1 MAEIQDLIDVIQK
14 SNSDSDA
21 RLHTVEEHTR
31 NSRRHLL
38 EMKKETFKISEGIAA
53 IAAVQPAEPPEPVNE
68 GADEETKREQK
79 MFQEKQQATLEKI
92 ASGLSGQ
99 KEASAA
105 GSKKGMGLKGL
116 LGAAVGLGIVA
127 VIGAVA
133 AAIAAIANID
143 FTKMKENIMS
153 LLSISEELGGTGKMF
168 LEGGTFFLVMT
179 GIGIGLGVFAVGSAA
194 AKAADM
200 FEREGWTERI
210 KENVKNLL
218 SISDD
223 LGGKVNMLLE
233 GGVFALAMTGVGL
246 GLAAFSLG
254 AGVASAVDFF
264 TTEGWAESVKQSV
277 ITLLSI
283 SDSLGGNTD
292 MLLKGGT
299 FFLAMTGIGA
309 GLAVFGAGAAVAG
322 LTESLNNFMD
332 PNWAQGIVDNVKI
345 LLSISEIPLKDTA
358 MFVTT
363 MGGIGAGLVAF
374 GAGAGFAGIISYFLG
389 DEIPKI
395 KKNALDLVSMTDA
408 MGSDPI
414 AKSEAFK
421 TSMTNLGAGLSSF
434 AGGNFG
440 AALKNLGASILDFFS
455 GGESPIDSVM
465 KVADKADELDKGT
478 SAIQKLADALEKI
491 STFKFDGGKL
501 GLEDL
506 ANDLLKSIPAIE
518 TAINGG
524 VVGEGWFSSGEKI
537 KGLASGDIK
546 FDEAARSMQLL
557 KEATVDFREAQMAM
571 MAPAAGGGGN
581 VTNITNSST
590 PQSTVSMNT
599 PMRSRSSFV
608 PEGL

>member
-233 GGVFALAMTGVGL
+233 GGVFMLAMTGVGL

-408 MGSDPI
+408 MGSDPV
-414 AKSEAFK
+414 AKSEAFR

>member
-223 LGGKVNMLLE
+223 LGG
-233 GGVFALAMTGVGL
+233 
-246 GLAAFSLG
+246 
-254 AGVASAVDFF
+254 
-264 TTEGWAESVKQSV
+264 
-277 ITLLSI
+277 
-283 SDSLGGNTD
+283 
-292 MLLKGGT
+292 
-299 FFLAMTGIGA
+299 
-309 GLAVFGAGAAVAG
+309 
-322 LTESLNNFMD
+322 
-332 PNWAQGIVDNVKI
+332 
-345 LLSISEIPLKDTA
+345 
-358 MFVTT
+358 
-363 MGGIGAGLVAF
+363 
-374 GAGAGFAGIISYFLG
+374 
-389 DEIPKI
+389 
-395 KKNALDLVSMTDA
+395 
-408 MGSDPI
+408 
-414 AKSEAFK
+414 
-421 TSMTNLGAGLSSF
+421 
-434 AGGNFG
+434 
-440 AALKNLGASILDFFS
+440 
-455 GGESPIDSVM
+455 
-465 KVADKADELDKGT
+465 
-478 SAIQKLADALEKI
+478 
-491 STFKFDGGKL
+491 
-501 GLEDL
+501 
-506 ANDLLKSIPAIE
+506 
-518 TAINGG
+518 
-524 VVGEGWFSSGEKI
+524 
-537 KGLASGDIK
+537 
-546 FDEAARSMQLL
+546 
-557 KEATVDFREAQMAM
+557 
-571 MAPAAGGGGN
+571 
-581 VTNITNSST
+581 
-590 PQSTVSMNT
+590 
-599 PMRSRSSFV
+599 
-608 PEGL
+608 

>member
-68 GADEETKREQK
+68 GADEESRREQK

-92 ASGLSGQ
+92 AGGLSGQ
-99 KEASAA
+99 KESSAA

-179 GIGIGLGVFAVGSAA
+179 GIGIGLGVFAAGSAA
-194 AKAADM
+194 AKAADL
-200 FEREGWTERI
+200 FEREGWTDRI
-210 KENVKNLL
+210 KQNVKNLL
-218 SISDD
+218 SISD
-223 LGGKVNMLLE
+223 E
-233 GGVFALAMTGVGL
+233 
-246 GLAAFSLG
+246 
-254 AGVASAVDFF
+254 
-264 TTEGWAESVKQSV
+264 
-277 ITLLSI
+277 
-283 SDSLGGNTD
+283 LGGNTD
-292 MLLKGGT
+292 LLLKGGT

-309 GLAVFGAGAAVAG
+309 GLAVFGGGAAIAG
-322 LTESLNNFMD
+322 LSDGLLSFMD
-332 PNWAQGIVDNVKI
+332 PGWAQGIVDNVKI

-358 MFVTT
+358 MFVAT

-395 KKNALDLVSMTDA
+395 KKNALDLVSITDA
-408 MGSDPI
+408 MGSDPV
-414 AKSEAFK
+414 AKSEAFR

-465 KVADKADELDKGT
+465 RVADKADDLDKGT
-478 SAIQKLADALEKI
+478 NAIQKLADALEKI

-546 FDEAARSMQLL
+546 FDEAAKSMQLL

-581 VTNITNSST
+581 VTNITNSSN

-599 PMRSRSSFV
+599 PLRSRSSFV

>member
-53 IAAVQPAEPPEPVNE
+53 IAAVQPAEPPEPVND
-68 GADEETKREQK
+68 GADEEARREQK

-92 ASGLSGQ
+92 AGGLSGQ
-99 KEASAA
+99 KESSAA

-179 GIGIGLGVFAVGSAA
+179 GIGIGLGVFAAGSAA
-194 AKAADM
+194 AKAADL
-200 FEREGWTERI
+200 FEREGWTDRI
-210 KENVKNLL
+210 KQNVKNLL

-233 GGVFALAMTGVGL
+233 GGVFMLAMTGVGL

-264 TTEGWAESVKQSV
+264 SAEGWADSVKQSV

-309 GLAVFGAGAAVAG
+309 GLAVFGGGAAIAG
-322 LTESLNNFMD
+322 LSDGLLSFMD
-332 PNWAQGIVDNVKI
+332 PGWAQGIVDNVKI

-358 MFVTT
+358 MFVAT

-395 KKNALDLVSMTDA
+395 KKNALDLVSITDA
-408 MGSDPI
+408 MGSDPV
-414 AKSEAFK
+414 AKSEAFR

-465 KVADKADELDKGT
+465 RVADKADDLDKGT
-478 SAIQKLADALEKI
+478 NAIQKLADALEKI

-546 FDEAARSMQLL
+546 FDEAAKSMQLL

-571 MAPAAGGGGN
+571 MVPATGGGGN
-581 VTNITNSST
+581 VTNITNSSN

-599 PMRSRSSFV
+599 PLRSRSSFV

>member
-408 MGSDPI
+408 MGSDPV
-414 AKSEAFK
+414 AKSEAFR

-478 SAIQKLADALEKI
+478 SAIQRLADALEKI